1 MGEDVETAP
10 RPSLSTDPVVEVR
23 DLVASYDD
31 QCVLNGVDL
40 TVQRGEV
47 VIILGGSGSGKSTL
61 LKCVLGIH
69 RPDAGTVRVLGEDIW
84 DLSDRERE
92 EIYKKIGIVYQGGA
106 LFGSL
111 TVSDNVA
118 LPLREHTRLAPNII
132 SITARMKLGL
142 VGLGGFE
149 HRLPNQ
155 LSGGQ
160 AKRVAFA
167 RAIAMDPRIL
177 FCDEPSAGLDPRVS
191 RGIDDLILD
200 LNQAFNMAVVVVT
213 HEMESVK
220 VIADRIL
227 MLVPHAGG
235 AKVAFRGTY
244 EDMVLSE
251 EPEVRE
257 FVERKAIQGPRA
269 EAREILR
276 QLVGEE

>member
-1 MGEDVETAP
+1 MGEPAEP
-10 RPSLSTDPVVEVR
+10 PSRPSLSTDPVVEVR
-23 DLVASYDD
+23 DLVASYDE
-31 QCVLNGVDL
+31 QCVLNGIDL
-40 TVQRGEV
+40 TLQRGEIL
-47 VIILGGSGSGKSTL
+47 IILGGSGSGKSTL
-61 LKCVLGIH
+61 LKCILGIH
-69 RPDAGTVRVLGEDIW
+69 SPDSGTVRVLGRDIW
-84 DLSDRERE
+84 ALSDFDRE
-92 EIYKKIGIVYQGGA
+92 EIYKNIGIVYQGGA

-111 TVSDNVA
+111 TVADNVA

-132 SITARMKLGL
+132 NITTRMKLGL

-149 HRLPNQ
+149 HRMPSQ

-167 RAIAMDPRIL
+167 RSIAMDPKIL

-191 RGIDDLILD
+191 RGIDDLILN
-200 LNQAFNMAVVVVT
+200 LNQAFNMAIFVVT

-227 MLVPHAGG
+227 MLIPRAGG

-244 EDMVLSE
+244 DEMTRSGDPDVQ
-251 EPEVRE
+251 E
-257 FVERKAIQGPRA
+257 FVQRRPLQGPHA

-276 QLVGEE
+276 ELVGED

>member
-1 MGEDVETAP
+1 M
-10 RPSLSTDPVVEVR
+10 
-23 DLVASYDD
+23 
-31 QCVLNGVDL
+31 
-40 TVQRGEV
+40 
-47 VIILGGSGSGKSTL
+47 
-61 LKCVLGIH
+61 
-69 RPDAGTVRVLGEDIW
+69 LGEDIW
-84 DLSDRERE
+84 ALSDFERE

-111 TVSDNVA
+111 TVDDHVA
-118 LPLREHTRLAPNII
+118 LPLREHTKLAPNIVN
-132 SITARMKLGL
+132 ITARMKLGL

-177 FCDEPSAGLDPRVS
+177 FCDEPSAGLDPRIS
-191 RGIDDLILD
+191 RGIDELILD

-227 MLVPHAGG
+227 MLVPRAGG
-235 AKVAFRGTY
+235 AKVAFRGSY
-244 EDMVLSE
+244 VEMARSED
-251 EPEVRE
+251 PEVQE
-257 FVERKAIQGPRA
+257 FVERRPLQGPRQ
-269 EAREILR
+269 EAREILQ